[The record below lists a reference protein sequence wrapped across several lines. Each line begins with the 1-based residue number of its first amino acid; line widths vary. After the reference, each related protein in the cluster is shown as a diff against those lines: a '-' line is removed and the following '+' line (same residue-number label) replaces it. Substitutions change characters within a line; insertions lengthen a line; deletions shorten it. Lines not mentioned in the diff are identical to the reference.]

1 MEEGKAAVEKST
13 SDERAGIIKR
23 FEDEK
28 RQTPKRKQMYQAA
41 VDHARTETKSV
52 HDDIGDVD
60 ARFSR
65 DMQMAVKLSLEG
77 QAPIDGEH

>member
-1 MEEGKAAVEKST
+1 
-13 SDERAGIIKR
+13 
-23 FEDEK
+23 
-28 RQTPKRKQMYQAA
+28 MYQAA